1 MEVVVDVSGG
11 GQHQLAGAHGAHFMT
26 GQGGDIQRV
35 PDGIQIN
42 QLLDN
47 YLGKLIR

>member
-1 MEVVVDVSGG
+1 MEVVVDVPGG

-26 GQGGDIQRV
+26 GQGGDIQRI
-35 PDGIQIN
+35 PDGIQFN

-47 YLGKLIR
+47 NLRTLFK